1 MWHRQD
7 YNLSVYSSSVVSVSS
22 RCNIASVCDNEEQDH
37 VWTCSRRL
45 IIRNSISDVCGYINP
60 VKVSYTIH
68 SIMDPRSRY
77 NGKMYIPV
85 MTGPVAFVRLHR

>member
-7 YNLSVYSSSVVSVSS
+7 YVSVYSSSVVSVSS
-22 RCNIASVCDNEEQDH
+22 RCNIASVSDNEEQDH

-45 IIRNSISDVCGYINP
+45 IIRNSISNVCGYINP
-60 VKVSYTIH
+60 VKVSYTIQ

-77 NGKMYIPV
+77 NGKMYISV
-85 MTGPVAFVRLHR
+85 MTGPVAFARLHR